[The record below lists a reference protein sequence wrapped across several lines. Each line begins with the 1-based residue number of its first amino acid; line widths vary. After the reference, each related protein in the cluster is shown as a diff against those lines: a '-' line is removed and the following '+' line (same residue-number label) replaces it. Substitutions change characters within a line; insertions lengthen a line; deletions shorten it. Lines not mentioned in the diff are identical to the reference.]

1 MSRGDAVPRAGN
13 TASRAPPAPAIQ
25 RERMCFAFETRE
37 SLRVAGYFLGQELQ
51 CNEAMKPGV
60 LGLVDDAHATAAE
73 FLYDAIVRNGLA
85 D

>member
-1 MSRGDAVPRAGN
+1 
-13 TASRAPPAPAIQ
+13 
-25 RERMCFAFETRE
+25 MCFAFETRE

-85 D
+85 DLRMFISPAAPITLTAIR

>member
-1 MSRGDAVPRAGN
+1 
-13 TASRAPPAPAIQ
+13 
-25 RERMCFAFETRE
+25 MCFAFETRE

-73 FLYDAIVRNGLA
+73 FLYDAMCEMVWPISESVAGTWGTS
-85 D
+85 